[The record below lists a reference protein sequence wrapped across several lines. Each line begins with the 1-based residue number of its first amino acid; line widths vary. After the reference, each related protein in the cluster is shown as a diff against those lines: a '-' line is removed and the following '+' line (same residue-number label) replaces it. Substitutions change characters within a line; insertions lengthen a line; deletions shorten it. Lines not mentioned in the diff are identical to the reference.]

1 MEYNIPFTMRDVLP
15 NLYEHWLAKN
25 MVAYMR
31 LAMGGRERKDFL
43 AVMNRP
49 NR

>member
-31 LAMGGRERKDFL
+31 LAMGGRERRIFL
-43 AVMNRP
+43 P
-49 NR
+49 S